1 VSAYSH
7 VTVSN
12 IVTAINM
19 VKINNFSVESVSF
32 PALLQHAE
40 TDHLQWMDAHE
51 NNCKYNIAETCCAS
65 ISIEELRELSE
76 NKTKEVLDTSKPLTY
91 GAIRGSDDLRNNLAR
106 LYSAKVTNPLSPDN
120 ILTTPGAI
128 QANFLATYA
137 LVGQGDHVIC
147 HYPTYQ
153 SLYEVPK
160 QMGAEVDLWKAK
172 PENDWVPAIDDLKA
186 LIKPNTKL
194 IIINNPNNPTGAIL
208 KKSFLQ
214 EIIDIAS
221 EKDITI
227 LSDEVYRPVFH
238 SISPLDKDFPP
249 SLLSMGYK
257 NVIVT
262 GSMSK
267 AYSLAGIRIGWIASR
282 SMDVIET
289 IASAR
294 HYTSISVSQLDEQVA
309 AFALSAS
316 TVHGLLARNLQLA
329 KKNMALMEKFVV
341 KNEDECE
348 WVKPVAGTTAFVKFH
363 REGKPVDSVDFC
375 KKLLAK
381 TGVLFT
387 PGTCFGEEWQGY
399 VRIGFV
405 NHTELIEQGL
415 NEATKFVRKNLD
427 DIELAA

>member
-1 VSAYSH
+1 
-7 VTVSN
+7 
-12 IVTAINM
+12 
-19 VKINNFSVESVSF
+19 
-32 PALLQHAE
+32 
-40 TDHLQWMDAHE
+40 MDAHE
-51 NNCKYNIAETCCAS
+51 NDCKYNIAETCCAS
-65 ISIEELRELSE
+65 ISVDELRELSE
-76 NKTKEVLDTSKPLTY
+76 NKDGKVLDTSKALTY

-106 LYSAKVTNPLSPDN
+106 LYSAKVATPLSPDN

-128 QANFLATYA
+128 QANYLTTYA
-137 LVGQGDHVIC
+137 LVGAGDHVIC

-160 QMGAEVDLWKAK
+160 QMGAEVDLWKAT
-172 PENDWVPAIDDLKA
+172 PENEWTPAIDDLKA

-194 IIINNPNNPTGAIL
+194 IIINNPNNPTGAVL

-214 EIIDIAS
+214 EVVDVAS
-221 EKDITI
+221 EKNII
-227 LSDEVYRPVFH
+227 VLADEVYRPIFH
-238 SISPLDKDFPP
+238 SMSPLDKEFPP

-282 SMDVIET
+282 NPELIET

-294 HYTSISVSQLDEQVA
+294 HYTTISVSHLDEQVA
-309 AFALSAS
+309 AFALSPV
-316 TVHGLLARNLQLA
+316 TVHGLLARNIQLA
-329 KKNMALMEKFVV
+329 KTNMALMEKFVL

-348 WVKPVAGTTAFVKFH
+348 WVKPLAGTTAFIKFH

-375 KKLLAK
+375 KKLLKK
-381 TGVLFT
+381 TGVMFT
-387 PGTCFGEEWQGY
+387 PGSCFGEEWKGY
-399 VRIGFV
+399 VRVGFV
-405 NHTELIEQGL
+405 NHTEVIEQGL

-427 DIELAA
+427 DVELAA

>member
-1 VSAYSH
+1 
-7 VTVSN
+7 
-12 IVTAINM
+12 M
-19 VKINNFSVESVSF
+19 VKINEFAVESVSL
-32 PALLQHAE
+32 PRISAASLKPNSP
-40 TDHLQWMDAHE
+40 QWMDAHE

-65 ISIEELRELSE
+65 ISVDQLRDLSE
-76 NKTKEVLDTSKPLTY
+76 NKTHQVFDTSKPLTY

-106 LYSAKVTNPLSPDN
+106 LYSAKVTTPLPAAN

-128 QANFLATYA
+128 QANYLATYA
-137 LVGQGDHVIC
+137 LVGPGDHVIC

-153 SLYEVPK
+153 SLYEVPR
-160 QMGAEVDLWKAK
+160 QMGAEVDLWKAT
-172 PENDWVPAIDDLKA
+172 PENEWTPSIDDLKA

-194 IIINNPNNPTGAIL
+194 IIINNPNNPTGAVL

-214 EIIDIAS
+214 DIVDVAA
-221 EKDITI
+221 EKNITI
-227 LSDEVYRPVFH
+227 LGDEVYRPIFH
-238 SISPLDKDFPP
+238 SISPLDKEFPP

-282 SMDVIET
+282 NPEIIET

-294 HYTSISVSQLDEQVA
+294 HYTTISVSHLDEQVA
-309 AFALSAS
+309 AFALSSS
-316 TVHGLLARNLQLA
+316 TVHGLLARNIQLA
-329 KKNMALMEKFVV
+329 KTNMALLEKFVL

-348 WVKPVAGTTAFVKFH
+348 WIKPAAGTTAFVKFH

-375 KKLLAK
+375 KKLLEK
-381 TGVLFT
+381 TGVMFT
-387 PGTCFGEEWQGY
+387 PGSCFGEEWKGY

-405 NHTELIEQGL
+405 NHTEIIEQGL

-427 DIELAA
+427 DVELSA